1 MKTTQPKPTRRL
13 PFREPHLL
21 APQRVL
27 TPITSCSHQSRTSVI
42 SLHFLFLVGS
52 AIARESMGEEG
63 GAEGKEVEET
73 NGSGREVGDGG
84 GGSGEGGN
92 GGRIRGRREWK
103 VTRGRRGMEGEKG
116 KEEGGGIT
124 NNEHSRKV
132 LPPPPHPTQKR
143 LRTRTRLSRAR
154 TRANRRLENNKF
166 PATRSTHS
174 VSVPGEEG
182 RMGRWGRRGEGE
194 GYFTPPSFQ
203 TLAPRPLSPTPPSL
217 TLTLIRKPLIPFN
230 NTGESVRARARTKE
244 RGQEGGS
251 WGRHVEPSR
260 MA

>member
-1 MKTTQPKPTRRL
+1 M
-13 PFREPHLL
+13 
-21 APQRVL
+21 
-27 TPITSCSHQSRTSVI
+27 
-42 SLHFLFLVGS
+42 
-52 AIARESMGEEG
+52 
-63 GAEGKEVEET
+63 
-73 NGSGREVGDGG
+73 N
-84 GGSGEGGN
+84 
-92 GGRIRGRREWK
+92 IRGK
-103 VTRGRRGMEGEKG
+103 FC
-116 KEEGGGIT
+116 
-124 NNEHSRKV
+124 
-132 LPPPPHPTQKR
+132 PPPHPTQKR
-143 LRTRTRLSRAR
+143 LRTRTRLSRER

>member
-27 TPITSCSHQSRTSVI
+27 TPITSCSLQSRTSVI

-84 GGSGEGGN
+84 GGGGEGGN
-92 GGRIRGRREWK
+92 GGRRRGRREWK

-132 LPPPPHPTQKR
+132 LPPPHPTPPKSAYAREPDSPASAREQTDGS
-143 LRTRTRLSRAR
+143 RTINSPPLAPHTRFPFGE
-154 TRANRRLENNKF
+154 RR
-166 PATRSTHS
+166 
-174 VSVPGEEG
+174 GG
-182 RMGRWGRRGEGE
+182 WGGGGEGE
-194 GYFTPPSFQ
+194 REKVI
-203 TLAPRPLSPTPPSL
+203 LRPLHFKLLPLALSPPLPLPSPSL
-217 TLTLIRKPLIPFN
+217 SL
-230 NTGESVRARARTKE
+230 ES
-244 RGQEGGS
+244 
-251 WGRHVEPSR
+251 H
-260 MA
+260 

>member
-1 MKTTQPKPTRRL
+1 M
-13 PFREPHLL
+13 
-21 APQRVL
+21 
-27 TPITSCSHQSRTSVI
+27 
-42 SLHFLFLVGS
+42 
-52 AIARESMGEEG
+52 
-63 GAEGKEVEET
+63 EET

-84 GGSGEGGN
+84 GGGGEGGN
-92 GGRIRGRREWK
+92 GGRRRGRREWK

-132 LPPPPHPTQKR
+132 LSPPPHPTPPKSAYAREPDSPASAREQTDGS
-143 LRTRTRLSRAR
+143 RTINSPPLAPHTRFPFRE
-154 TRANRRLENNKF
+154 RRGGWGGG
-166 PATRSTHS
+166 
-174 VSVPGEEG
+174 GEG
-182 RMGRWGRRGEGE
+182 GRRGEGE